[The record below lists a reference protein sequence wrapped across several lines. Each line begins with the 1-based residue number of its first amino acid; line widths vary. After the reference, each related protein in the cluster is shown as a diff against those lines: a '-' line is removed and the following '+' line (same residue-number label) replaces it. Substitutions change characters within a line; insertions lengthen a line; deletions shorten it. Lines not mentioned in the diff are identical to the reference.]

1 MGVYVDLLGPSIPNK
16 NWPYKHSCH
25 LIADTEIELHDFARR
40 IGLKRA
46 WHQKKAFQI
55 SHYDL
60 TTHMRRKAIN
70 YGAEAITQH
79 QFVVR
84 LRKARAEEIARRKT
98 DGTVQKVSS

>member
-1 MGVYVDLLGPSIPNK
+1 MGVFFDLMGPSIKNK
-16 NWPYKHSCH
+16 HWPSTKPCH
-25 LIADTEIELHDFARR
+25 LLADSNTELLEFAKR
-40 IGLKRA
+40 IGLKKA
-46 WHQKKAFQI
+46 WHQKKPFKI

-84 LRKARAEEIARRKT
+84 IRKARAEEIARRKKK
-98 DGTVQKVSS
+98 DGAL